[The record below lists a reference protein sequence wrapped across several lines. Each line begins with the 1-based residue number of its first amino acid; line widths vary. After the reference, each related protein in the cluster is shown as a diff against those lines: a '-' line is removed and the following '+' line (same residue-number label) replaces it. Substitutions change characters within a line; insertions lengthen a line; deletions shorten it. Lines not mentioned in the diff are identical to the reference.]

1 MEAMTDFVFKVFLF
15 YLPLLFSLCVHEFA
29 HAHTA
34 RRFGDLTA
42 FQNGRLTLN
51 PMAHIDPI
59 GTLLLPL
66 LAIGMNLPVFGWAKP
81 VPVDPQYLKNPRKD
95 MFWVAFAGPLS
106 NFLLAGM
113 GCLALTGLYITGQDK
128 IPSGQPIVS
137 LAEVFIYINLLLGAF
152 NLIPLHPLD
161 GGKVMARFLPVRWN
175 IFLERNQGWSSLVL
189 IFLFVSGAFYILAG
203 PVLKAA
209 QSLIHLARFLTQW
222 TG

>member
-1 MEAMTDFVFKVFLF
+1 MFLF

-29 HAHTA
+29 HAYTA

-51 PMAHIDPI
+51 PAAHIDPI

-66 LAIGMNLPVFGWAKP
+66 LAIGMNFPVFGWAKP
-81 VPVDPQYLKNPRKD
+81 VPVDPRYLKNPRKD

-106 NFLLAGM
+106 NFLLAGL
-113 GCLALTGLYITGQDK
+113 GCLALAGLYTTGQDK
-128 IPSGQPIVS
+128 IPSGRPIVS

-175 IFLERNQGWSSLVL
+175 MFLERNQGWSSLVL

-203 PVLKAA
+203 PVLGAT
-209 QSLIHLARFLTQW
+209 QSLIHLARFFA
-222 TG
+222 G